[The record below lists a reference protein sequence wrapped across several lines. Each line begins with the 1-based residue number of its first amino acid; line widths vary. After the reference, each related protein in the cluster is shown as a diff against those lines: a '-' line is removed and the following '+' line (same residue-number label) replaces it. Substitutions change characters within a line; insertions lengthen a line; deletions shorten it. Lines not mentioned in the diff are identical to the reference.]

1 MTTFLRSTSEKGKI
15 LGDAGSV
22 KYTDSAAEFFDTTVG
37 LNDNIGLKEGVQLEK
52 GSVYVL
58 TIDLSTTAT
67 DGVELIDFK
76 KIK

>member
-1 MTTFLRSTSEKGKI
+1 M
-15 LGDAGSV
+15 

-58 TIDLSTTAT
+58 TIDLSTTAV

-76 KIK
+76 KVK